1 MGKSGGGVRS
11 LPTNLSHTRF
21 LSICAGV
28 VLFFS
33 VALTGDA
40 AEKAP
45 QPLNVKSLTM
55 GLVFPNPREPV
66 PEPLREFVG
75 YVARKLSSTPAIAGT
90 VIVAPTASHMV
101 KLLEEKRVD
110 FYMES
115 PYPTYLINRQG
126 AGILLLRRWKGRMGE
141 YRSILF
147 TNKES
152 GISRVE
158 ELSGKMIAF
167 EDAGST
173 SGYFMPKLLLLNK
186 RLTLTE
192 KAGLAAKVAAK
203 EIGYIF
209 AGSDKNILN
218 LVLAKKVAAGAFS
231 NDDYAGVGE
240 KEKAAISIL
249 AETTS
254 MPRHLVSIRKDLPQP
269 VAKRL
274 KEILLAMH
282 EDAEGRAILQRT
294 DNTTK
299 FDLLPG
305 GEESMRKK
313 LVELFRPRGKK

>member
-1 MGKSGGGVRS
+1 MKKLRQRVCIVFT
-11 LPTNLSHTRF
+11 LAAFF
-21 LSICAGV
+21 LAMT
-28 VLFFS
+28 L
-33 VALTGDA
+33 AGDA

-55 GLVFPNPREPV
+55 GLVFQNLNEPV

-75 YVARKLSSTPAIAGT
+75 YVARKLSSTPVIAGT
-90 VIVAPTASHMV
+90 VVVAPSALQLV

-115 PYPTYLINRQG
+115 PHATYLINRLG
-126 AGILLLRRWKGRMGE
+126 SATLLLRRWKGGMGE
-141 YRSILF
+141 YRSIIF

-186 RLTLTE
+186 RLMLTE
-192 KAGLAAKVAAK
+192 KPGPDAKVATK
-203 EIGYIF
+203 EVGYIF
-209 AGSDKNILN
+209 AGTDKNILN
-218 LVLAKKVAAGAFS
+218 FVLAKKVAAGAFS

-240 KEKAAISIL
+240 KEKSAISIL
-249 AETTS
+249 AES
-254 MPRHLVSIRKDLPQP
+254 ASLPRHLVSVRKDLPAP

-274 KEILLAMH
+274 KEVLLAMH

-305 GEESMRKK
+305 GEESMRQR
-313 LVELFRPRGKK
+313 LVELFRFRGKK

>member
-1 MGKSGGGVRS
+1 MKTESRY
-11 LPTNLSHTRF
+11 F
-21 LSICAGV
+21 LSMCAGV
-28 VLFFS
+28 VLFLIA
-33 VALTGDA
+33 ALTGHA

-45 QPLNVKSLTM
+45 QPLTVKSLTM
-55 GLVFPNPREPV
+55 GLVFQNPREPV
-66 PEPLREFVG
+66 PEPLREFAG
-75 YVARKLSSTPAIAGT
+75 YLARKLSSTPAITGA
-90 VIVAPTASHMV
+90 VVVAPTASQLV

-110 FYMES
+110 FFMES

-126 AGILLLRRWKGRMGE
+126 AATLLLRRWKGGMGE
-141 YRSILF
+141 YRSVIF

-152 GISRVE
+152 GIARVE
-158 ELSGKMIAF
+158 ELRGKMIAF
-167 EDAGST
+167 EDVGST
-173 SGYFMPKLLLLNK
+173 SGYFMPKLLMLNK
-186 RLTLTE
+186 KLMLTE
-192 KAGLAAKVAAK
+192 KPGIDAKVAAK
-203 EIGYIF
+203 EIGYFF

-218 LVLAKKVAAGAFS
+218 FVLAKKVAAGAFS

-240 KEKAAISIL
+240 KEKSAISIL
-249 AETTS
+249 AETAS

-274 KEILLAMH
+274 KEVLLAMH

-313 LVELFRPRGKK
+313 LLELFRPHGKK

>member
-1 MGKSGGGVRS
+1 MKTEPRY
-11 LPTNLSHTRF
+11 F
-21 LSICAGV
+21 LSICAAV
-28 VLFFS
+28 VLFLS
-33 VALTGDA
+33 IALAGNA
-40 AEKAP
+40 AERAP

-55 GLVFPNPREPV
+55 GLVFQNPSEPV
-66 PEPLREFVG
+66 PEPLREFVT
-75 YVARKLSSTPAIAGT
+75 YVARKLSSTPAISGT
-90 VIVAPTASHMV
+90 VVVAPTASQMV

-115 PYPTYLINRQG
+115 PHATYLINRLG
-126 AGILLLRRWKGRMGE
+126 SATLLLRRWKGGMGE
-141 YRSILF
+141 YRSIIF

-158 ELSGKMIAF
+158 ELRGKMIAF

-186 RLTLTE
+186 RLMLTE
-192 KAGLAAKVAAK
+192 KPGLDAKVAAK

-218 LVLAKKVAAGAFS
+218 FVLAKKVAAGAFS
-231 NDDYAGVGE
+231 NDDYAAVGE
-240 KEKAAISIL
+240 KEKTAISIL
-249 AETTS
+249 AKTANL
-254 MPRHLVSIRKDLPQP
+254 PRHLVSIRKDLPAP
-269 VAKRL
+269 LAKRL
-274 KEILLAMH
+274 KEVLLAIH

-305 GEESMRKK
+305 GEVSMRKQ
-313 LVELFRPRGKK
+313 LIELFRPRGKK

>member
-1 MGKSGGGVRS
+1 MKKESRCILFVC
-11 LPTNLSHTRF
+11 T
-21 LSICAGV
+21 GV
-28 VLFFS
+28 VFILAL
-33 VALTGDA
+33 ALTGNA

-55 GLVFPNPREPV
+55 GLVFQNPSEPV
-66 PEPLREFVG
+66 PEPLREFVT

-90 VIVAPTASHMV
+90 VIVVPTASQLV

-115 PYPTYLINRQG
+115 PHATYLINRLG
-126 AGILLLRRWKGRMGE
+126 SATLLLRRWKGGMGE
-141 YRSILF
+141 YRSIIF

-158 ELSGKMIAF
+158 ELLGKMIAF

-186 RLTLTE
+186 RLMLTE
-192 KAGLAAKVAAK
+192 KPGLDAKVATK
-203 EIGYIF
+203 EVGYIF
-209 AGSDKNILN
+209 AGTDKNILN
-218 LVLAKKVAAGAFS
+218 FVLAKKVAAGAFS

-240 KEKAAISIL
+240 KEKSAISIL
-249 AETTS
+249 AAS
-254 MPRHLVSIRKDLPQP
+254 ASLPRHMVSIRKDLPAP

-274 KEILLAMH
+274 KEVLLAMH
-282 EDAEGRAILQRT
+282 EDAQGWAILQRT

-305 GEESMRKK
+305 GEESMRRK

>member
-1 MGKSGGGVRS
+1 MKRK
-11 LPTNLSHTRF
+11 LHR
-21 LSICAGV
+21 I
-28 VLFFS
+28 LFVHLGFWLCLGLN
-33 VALTGDA
+33 AIGNA

-55 GLVFPNPREPV
+55 GLVFQNPNEPV
-66 PEPLREFVG
+66 PEPLREFVT
-75 YVARKLSSTPAIAGT
+75 YVARKLSPTPAITGT
-90 VIVAPTASHMV
+90 VVVAPTASQMV

-115 PYPTYLINRQG
+115 PHATYLINRLG
-126 AGILLLRRWKGRMGE
+126 SATLLLRRWKGGMGE
-141 YRSILF
+141 YRSIIF

-152 GISRVE
+152 GITRVE
-158 ELSGKMIAF
+158 ELRGKMIAF

-186 RLTLTE
+186 RLILTE
-192 KAGLAAKVAAK
+192 KPGLDAKVAAK
-203 EIGYIF
+203 EVGYFF

-218 LVLAKKVAAGAFS
+218 FVLAKKVAAGAFS

-240 KEKAAISIL
+240 KERSAISIL
-249 AETTS
+249 AES
-254 MPRHLVSIRKDLPQP
+254 ASLPRHLVSIRKNLPAP

-274 KEILLAMH
+274 KEVLLAMH

-305 GEESMRKK
+305 GEESMRQR
-313 LVELFRPRGKK
+313 LVELFRFRGKK

>member
-1 MGKSGGGVRS
+1 MKTESRC
-11 LPTNLSHTRF
+11 F

-28 VLFFS
+28 VLILS
-33 VALTGDA
+33 VALTGNA

-45 QPLNVKSLTM
+45 QPLNGKSLAM
-55 GLVFPNPREPV
+55 GLVFQNPREPV
-66 PEPLREFVG
+66 PEPLRELVG
-75 YVARKLSSTPAIAGT
+75 YVARKLSSTPAISGT
-90 VIVAPTASHMV
+90 VVVAPTASQLV
-101 KLLEEKRVD
+101 KLLDEKRVD

-126 AGILLLRRWKGRMGE
+126 AASLLLRRWKGGMGE
-141 YRSILF
+141 YRSVIF

-152 GISRVE
+152 GISRVDD
-158 ELSGKMIAF
+158 LRGKMIAF

-192 KAGLAAKVAAK
+192 KPGLDAKVAAK

-231 NDDYAGVGE
+231 NDDYAAVGE
-240 KEKAAISIL
+240 KEKSAISIL
-249 AETTS
+249 EETAT
-254 MPRHLVSIRKDLPQP
+254 MPRHLVSIRKDIPAP

-282 EDAEGRAILQRT
+282 EDAEGRGILQRT

-305 GEESMRKK
+305 GEESMRRQ

>member
-1 MGKSGGGVRS
+1 MKSESRY
-11 LPTNLSHTRF
+11 F
-21 LSICAGV
+21 LSIYAGV
-28 VLFFS
+28 VLFLY
-33 VALTGDA
+33 VALTGSA

-55 GLVFPNPREPV
+55 GLVFQNPNEPV
-66 PEPLREFVG
+66 PDPLREFVA
-75 YVARKLSSTPAIAGT
+75 YVARKLSPTPAITGT
-90 VIVAPTASHMV
+90 IVVAPTASQLV

-115 PYPTYLINRQG
+115 PHPTYLINRLG
-126 AGILLLRRWKGRMGE
+126 SATLLLRRWKGGMGE
-141 YRSILF
+141 YRSVIF

-152 GISRVE
+152 GIPRVE
-158 ELSGKMIAF
+158 ELRGKMIAF

-186 RLTLTE
+186 RLKLTE
-192 KAGLAAKVAAK
+192 KPGLDAKVATN
-203 EIGYIF
+203 EVGYIF

-218 LVLAKKVAAGAFS
+218 FVLAKKVAAGAFS

-240 KEKAAISIL
+240 KERSAISIL
-249 AETTS
+249 AES
-254 MPRHLVSIRKDLPQP
+254 ASLPRHLVSIRKDLPAP

-274 KEILLAMH
+274 KEVLLAMH

-305 GEESMRKK
+305 GEESMRQR
-313 LVELFRPRGKK
+313 LVELFRFRGKK

>member
-1 MGKSGGGVRS
+1 MKTESRY
-11 LPTNLSHTRF
+11 F

-28 VLFFS
+28 VFILS
-33 VALTGDA
+33 VALTGNA

-45 QPLNVKSLTM
+45 QPLNVKSLAM
-55 GLVFPNPREPV
+55 GLVFQKPQEPV

-75 YVARKLSSTPAIAGT
+75 YVARKLSSTPAISGT
-90 VIVAPTASHMV
+90 VVVAPTASQLV

-110 FYMES
+110 FFMES

-126 AGILLLRRWKGRMGE
+126 AATLLLRRWKGGMGE
-141 YRSILF
+141 YRSVIF

-152 GISRVE
+152 GISRLE
-158 ELSGKMIAF
+158 ELRGKMIAF
-167 EDAGST
+167 EDVGST

-186 RLTLTE
+186 RLMLTE
-192 KAGLAAKVAAK
+192 KPGLDAKVTAK

-218 LVLAKKVAAGAFS
+218 FVLAKKVAAGAFS

-249 AETTS
+249 AETAS
-254 MPRHLVSIRKDLPQP
+254 MPRHLVSIRKDMPAP

-274 KEILLAMH
+274 KEVLLAMH
-282 EDAEGRAILQRT
+282 EDGEGRAILQRT

-313 LVELFRPRGKK
+313 LLELFRPHGKK

>member
-1 MGKSGGGVRS
+1 MKRK
-11 LPTNLSHTRF
+11 LHR
-21 LSICAGV
+21 I
-28 VLFFS
+28 FF
-33 VALTGDA
+33 VYVGFWLCLGLNATGNA

-55 GLVFPNPREPV
+55 GLVFQNPSEPV
-66 PEPLREFVG
+66 PEPLREFVN
-75 YVARKLSSTPAIAGT
+75 YVARKVSSTPAIAGT
-90 VIVAPTASHMV
+90 VVVAPTASQLV

-115 PYPTYLINRQG
+115 PHATYLINRLG
-126 AGILLLRRWKGRMGE
+126 SATLLLRRWKGGMGE
-141 YRSILF
+141 YRSLIF

-158 ELSGKMIAF
+158 ELRGKMIAF

-186 RLTLTE
+186 KLMLTE
-192 KAGLAAKVAAK
+192 KPGLDAKVATK
-203 EIGYIF
+203 EVGYIF
-209 AGSDKNILN
+209 AGTDKNILN
-218 LVLAKKVAAGAFS
+218 FVLAKKVAAGAFS
-231 NDDYAGVGE
+231 NDDYASVGE
-240 KEKAAISIL
+240 KEKSAISIL
-249 AETTS
+249 AES
-254 MPRHLVSIRKDLPQP
+254 ASLPRHLVSIRKDLPAP

-274 KEILLAMH
+274 KEVLLAMH

-305 GEESMRKK
+305 GEESMRQK
-313 LVELFRPRGKK
+313 LVELFRFRGKK

>member
-1 MGKSGGGVRS
+1 MK
-11 LPTNLSHTRF
+11 TNSRNF
-21 LSICAGV
+21 LSICTAA
-28 VLFFS
+28 VLFLC
-33 VALTGDA
+33 VAHTGNA

-55 GLVFPNPREPV
+55 GLVFENPGEPV
-66 PEPLREFVG
+66 PEPLREFVN
-75 YVARKLSSTPAIAGT
+75 YVARKLSSTPAISGT
-90 VIVAPTASHMV
+90 VVVAPTASQLV

-115 PYPTYLINRQG
+115 PHATYLINRLG
-126 AGILLLRRWKGRMGE
+126 SATLLLRRWKGGMGE
-141 YRSILF
+141 YRSIIF

-158 ELSGKMIAF
+158 ELLGKIIAF

-173 SGYFMPKLLLLNK
+173 SGYFMPKLLLLHK
-186 RLTLTE
+186 SLVLTE
-192 KAGLAAKVAAK
+192 KSGLDAKVAAK
-203 EIGYIF
+203 EVGYIF

-218 LVLAKKVAAGAFS
+218 FVLAKKVAAGAFS

-240 KEKAAISIL
+240 KEKSAIAIL
-249 AETTS
+249 AES
-254 MPRHLVSIRKDLPQP
+254 ASLPRHLVSIRKDLPAP

-274 KEILLAMH
+274 KEVLLAMH

-305 GEESMRKK
+305 GEESMRQR
-313 LVELFRPRGKK
+313 LVELFRFRGNK

>member
-1 MGKSGGGVRS
+1 MKTEPRY
-11 LPTNLSHTRF
+11 F
-21 LSICAGV
+21 LSVCAGV
-28 VLFFS
+28 VLFLAI
-33 VALTGDA
+33 ALTGNA

-55 GLVFPNPREPV
+55 GLVFQNSSEPV

-75 YVARKLSSTPAIAGT
+75 YVARKLSSTPALSGT
-90 VIVAPTASHMV
+90 VVVAPTASQLV
-101 KLLEEKRVD
+101 KLLDEKRVD

-126 AGILLLRRWKGRMGE
+126 AATLLLRRWKGSIAE
-141 YRSILF
+141 YRSIIF

-158 ELSGKMIAF
+158 ELRGKMIAF

-173 SGYFMPKLLLLNK
+173 SGYFMPKLLLFNK
-186 RLTLTE
+186 GLTLTE
-192 KAGLAAKVAAK
+192 KPGLDAKVSAK
-203 EIGYIF
+203 EIAYIF
-209 AGSDKNILN
+209 AGSDKNVLN
-218 LVLAKKVAAGAFS
+218 FVLAKKVAAGAFS

-240 KEKAAISIL
+240 KEKTAISIL
-249 AETTS
+249 AETTNL
-254 MPRHLVSIRKDLPQP
+254 PRHLVSIRKDLPTP
-269 VAKRL
+269 LAKRL
-274 KEILLAMH
+274 KEVLLAMH
-282 EDAEGRAILQRT
+282 KDAEGRAILQRT

>member
-1 MGKSGGGVRS
+1 MKMLLRCS
-11 LPTNLSHTRF
+11 

-28 VLFFS
+28 VLFLF
-33 VALTGDA
+33 VALAGNA

-45 QPLNVKSLTM
+45 QPLTVKSLTM
-55 GLVFPNPREPV
+55 GLVFQNPKEPV
-66 PEPLREFVG
+66 PEPLREFAG
-75 YVARKLSSTPAIAGT
+75 YVARKLSSTPAISGT
-90 VIVAPTASHMV
+90 VVVAPTALQLV

-110 FYMES
+110 FFMES

-126 AGILLLRRWKGRMGE
+126 AAMLLLRRWKGGMGE
-141 YRSILF
+141 YHSIIF
-147 TNKES
+147 TSKES
-152 GISRVE
+152 GVSRVE
-158 ELSGKMIAF
+158 DLRGKMIAF

-186 RLTLTE
+186 RLTLAE
-192 KAGLAAKVAAK
+192 KPGLDAKVSAK

-218 LVLAKKVAAGAFS
+218 FVLAKKAAAGAFS

-240 KEKAAISIL
+240 KEKAVISVL
-249 AETTS
+249 EETAS

-274 KEILLAMH
+274 KEVLLAMH

-305 GEESMRKK
+305 GEESMRKT
-313 LVELFRPRGKK
+313 LVELFRPHGKK

>member
-1 MGKSGGGVRS
+1 MKRK
-11 LPTNLSHTRF
+11 LHR
-21 LSICAGV
+21 I
-28 VLFFS
+28 LFVHVGFWLCLGLN
-33 VALTGDA
+33 ATGNA

-45 QPLNVKSLTM
+45 QPLNIKSLTM
-55 GLVFPNPREPV
+55 GLVFQNPSEPV
-66 PEPLREFVG
+66 PEPLREFVT

-90 VIVAPTASHMV
+90 VVVAPTASHMV

-115 PYPTYLINRQG
+115 PHATYLINRLG
-126 AGILLLRRWKGRMGE
+126 SAILLLRRWKGGIAE
-141 YRSILF
+141 YRSIVF

-152 GISRVE
+152 DISRVE
-158 ELSGKMIAF
+158 ELRGKIIAF

-192 KAGLAAKVAAK
+192 KPGLDAKVSAK
-203 EIGYIF
+203 EIAYIF

-218 LVLAKKVAAGAFS
+218 FVLAKKVAAGAFS
-231 NDDYAGVGE
+231 NDDYAAVGE
-240 KEKAAISIL
+240 KQKTAISIL
-249 AETTS
+249 AETANL
-254 MPRHLVSIRKDLPQP
+254 PRHLVSIRKDLPTP
-269 VAKRL
+269 LAKRL

-305 GEESMRKK
+305 GEQSMRKQ
-313 LVELFRPRGKK
+313 LIELFRPRGKK

>member
-1 MGKSGGGVRS
+1 MKS
-11 LPTNLSHTRF
+11 NLHR
-21 LSICAGV
+21 I
-28 VLFFS
+28 LFVHVGFWLCLGLN
-33 VALTGDA
+33 ATGNA

-55 GLVFPNPREPV
+55 GLVFQNPSEPV
-66 PEPLREFVG
+66 PEPLREFVT

-90 VIVAPTASHMV
+90 VVVAPTASHMV

-115 PYPTYLINRQG
+115 PHATYLINRLG
-126 AGILLLRRWKGRMGE
+126 SATLLLRRWKGGMGE
-141 YRSILF
+141 YRSVIF

-158 ELSGKMIAF
+158 ELRGKMIAF

-173 SGYFMPKLLLLNK
+173 SGYFMPKLLMLNK
-186 RLTLTE
+186 RLMLTE
-192 KAGLAAKVAAK
+192 KPAPDAKVAAK
-203 EIGYIF
+203 EIGYFF

-218 LVLAKKVAAGAFS
+218 FVLAKKVAAGAFS

-240 KEKAAISIL
+240 KEKAAISIV
-249 AETTS
+249 AES
-254 MPRHLVSIRKDLPQP
+254 ASLPRHLVSIRKDLPAP

-274 KEILLAMH
+274 KEVLLAMH
-282 EDAEGRAILQRT
+282 EDAEGRAILQRA
-294 DNTTK
+294 DKTTK

-305 GEESMRKK
+305 GEESMRKQ
-313 LVELFRPRGKK
+313 LIELFRPHGKK

>member
-1 MGKSGGGVRS
+1 MNTESRY
-11 LPTNLSHTRF
+11 F
-21 LSICAGV
+21 LSICTAV
-28 VLFFS
+28 VLFLS
-33 VALTGDA
+33 VARSGNA

-45 QPLNVKSLTM
+45 QPLNVKYLTM
-55 GLVFPNPREPV
+55 GLVFQNPREPV

-75 YVARKLSSTPAIAGT
+75 YVARKLSSTPAISGT
-90 VIVAPTASHMV
+90 VVVAPTASQLV
-101 KLLEEKRVD
+101 KLLDEKRVD

-126 AGILLLRRWKGRMGE
+126 AGTLLLRRWKGGMSE
-141 YRSILF
+141 YRSVIF

-158 ELSGKMIAF
+158 ELRGGMIAF
-167 EDAGST
+167 EDVGST
-173 SGYFMPKLLLLNK
+173 SGYFMPKLLMLNK

-192 KAGLAAKVAAK
+192 KPGLDAKVTTK
-203 EIGYIF
+203 EVGYIF

-218 LVLAKKVAAGAFS
+218 FVLARKVAAGAFS
-231 NDDYAGVGE
+231 NDDYAGIVE
-240 KEKAAISIL
+240 KEKSAISIL
-249 AETTS
+249 AESAS

-313 LVELFRPRGKK
+313 LVELFRPHGKK

>member
-1 MGKSGGGVRS
+1 MKTEPRY
-11 LPTNLSHTRF
+11 F
-21 LSICAGV
+21 LSVCAGV
-28 VLFFS
+28 VLFLAI
-33 VALTGDA
+33 ALTGNA

-55 GLVFPNPREPV
+55 GLVFQNSSEPV

-90 VIVAPTASHMV
+90 VVVAPTASQLA

-110 FYMES
+110 FFMES

-126 AGILLLRRWKGRMGE
+126 AGILLLRRWKGGMGE
-141 YRSILF
+141 YRSVIF
-147 TNKES
+147 INKES
-152 GISRVE
+152 GISRIE
-158 ELSGKMIAF
+158 ELRGKMIAF
-167 EDAGST
+167 EDVGST

-192 KAGLAAKVAAK
+192 KPGLDAKVAAK

-218 LVLAKKVAAGAFS
+218 FVLAKKVAAGAIS
-231 NDDYAGVGE
+231 NDDFAGVGE
-240 KEKAAISIL
+240 KEKSEISIL
-249 AETTS
+249 EETAN
-254 MPRHLVSIRKDLPQP
+254 MPRHLVSVRKDLPAP

-274 KEILLAMH
+274 KEVLLAMH
-282 EDAEGRAILQRT
+282 EEAEGRAILQRT

-305 GEESMRKK
+305 GEESMRKQ
-313 LVELFRPRGKK
+313 LIDLFRPHGRK

>member
-1 MGKSGGGVRS
+1 MKKLRQRVCIVFT
-11 LPTNLSHTRF
+11 LAAFF
-21 LSICAGV
+21 LAMT
-28 VLFFS
+28 L
-33 VALTGDA
+33 AGDA

-55 GLVFPNPREPV
+55 GLVFQNLNEPV

-75 YVARKLSSTPAIAGT
+75 YVARKLSSTPVIAGT
-90 VIVAPTASHMV
+90 VMVAPSALQLV

-115 PYPTYLINRQG
+115 PHATYLINRLG
-126 AGILLLRRWKGRMGE
+126 SATLLLRRWKGGMGE
-141 YRSILF
+141 YRSIIF
-147 TNKES
+147 ASKEN
-152 GISRVE
+152 GLARVE
-158 ELSGKMIAF
+158 ELRGKMIAF

-186 RLTLTE
+186 RLMLTE
-192 KAGLAAKVAAK
+192 KPGLDAKVSAK

-218 LVLAKKVAAGAFS
+218 FVLAKKVAAGAFS
-231 NDDYAGVGE
+231 NDDYAGAGE
-240 KEKAAISIL
+240 KEKAAIAVL

-282 EDAEGRAILQRT
+282 EDAEGRAILQRA
-294 DNTTK
+294 DNTTR

>member
-1 MGKSGGGVRS
+1 MKKEPGC
-11 LPTNLSHTRF
+11 F

-28 VLFFS
+28 VLFLS
-33 VALTGDA
+33 VALTGSA

-45 QPLNVKSLTM
+45 QSLNVKSLTM

-75 YVARKLSSTPAIAGT
+75 YVARKLSSTPAISGT
-90 VIVAPTASHMV
+90 VVVAPTALQLV

-115 PYPTYLINRQG
+115 PYPTYLIHRQG
-126 AGILLLRRWKGRMGE
+126 AATLLLRRWKGGMGE
-141 YRSILF
+141 YRSLIF

-158 ELSGKMIAF
+158 ELRGKMIAF

-173 SGYFMPKLLLLNK
+173 SGYFRPKLLMLNK
-186 RLTLTE
+186 RLMLTE
-192 KAGLAAKVAAK
+192 KPGLDAKVATK

-218 LVLAKKVAAGAFS
+218 LVLAKKAAAGAFS

-249 AETTS
+249 AETAS

-305 GEESMRKK
+305 GEEMMRKK
-313 LVELFRPRGKK
+313 LIELFRPRGKK

>member
-1 MGKSGGGVRS
+1 MKRK
-11 LPTNLSHTRF
+11 LHR
-21 LSICAGV
+21 I
-28 VLFFS
+28 LFVYVGFWLCLGLNATS
-33 VALTGDA
+33 NA

-55 GLVFPNPREPV
+55 GLVFQNSSEPV

-75 YVARKLSSTPAIAGT
+75 YVARKLSSTPALSGT
-90 VIVAPTASHMV
+90 VVVAPTASQLV
-101 KLLEEKRVD
+101 KLLDEKRVD

-126 AGILLLRRWKGRMGE
+126 AATLLLRRWKGSIAE
-141 YRSILF
+141 YRSIIF

-158 ELSGKMIAF
+158 ELRGKMIAF

-173 SGYFMPKLLLLNK
+173 SGYFMPKLLLFNK
-186 RLTLTE
+186 GLTLTE
-192 KAGLAAKVAAK
+192 KPGLDAKVSAK
-203 EIGYIF
+203 EIAYIF
-209 AGSDKNILN
+209 AGSDKNVLN
-218 LVLAKKVAAGAFS
+218 FVLAKKVAAGAFS

-240 KEKAAISIL
+240 KEKTAISIL
-249 AETTS
+249 AETTNL
-254 MPRHLVSIRKDLPQP
+254 PRHLVSIRKDLPTP
-269 VAKRL
+269 LAKRL
-274 KEILLAMH
+274 KEVLLAMH
-282 EDAEGRAILQRT
+282 KDAEGRAILQRT

>member
-1 MGKSGGGVRS
+1 MKKEPRC
-11 LPTNLSHTRF
+11 F
-21 LSICAGV
+21 LWICAGV
-28 VLFFS
+28 VLFLS
-33 VALTGDA
+33 VALTGNA

-45 QPLNVKSLTM
+45 QPLNVKSLAM
-55 GLVFPNPREPV
+55 GLVFQKPQEPV

-75 YVARKLSSTPAIAGT
+75 YVARKLSSTPAISGT
-90 VIVAPTASHMV
+90 VVVAPSASQLV
-101 KLLEEKRVD
+101 NLLEEKRLD

-115 PYPTYLINRQG
+115 PYPTYLINRNG
-126 AGILLLRRWKGRMGE
+126 SARLLLRRWKGGIGE
-141 YRSILF
+141 YRSIIF
-147 TNKES
+147 TSKES

-158 ELSGKMIAF
+158 ELRGKMIVF

-173 SGYFMPKLLLLNK
+173 SGYFMPKLLMLNK

-192 KAGLAAKVAAK
+192 KPGLDAKVAAK

-209 AGSDKNILN
+209 AASDKNILN

-240 KEKAAISIL
+240 KEKSAIAIL
-249 AETTS
+249 EETAS
-254 MPRHLVSIRKDLPQP
+254 LPRHLVSVRKDLPQP

-282 EDAEGRAILQRT
+282 EDGEGRAILQRT

-305 GEESMRKK
+305 GEEMMRKK
-313 LVELFRPRGKK
+313 LIELFRPRGKK

>member
-1 MGKSGGGVRS
+1 MKTEPRY
-11 LPTNLSHTRF
+11 F
-21 LSICAGV
+21 LSTYAGV
-28 VLFFS
+28 VLFLS
-33 VALTGDA
+33 IVLTGNA

-45 QPLNVKSLTM
+45 QALNVKSLTM
-55 GLVFPNPREPV
+55 GLVFQNPSEPV
-66 PEPLREFVG
+66 PEPLREFVT

-90 VIVAPTASHMV
+90 IVVVPTASQMV

-115 PYPTYLINRQG
+115 PYPTYLINRLG
-126 AGILLLRRWKGRMGE
+126 SANLLLRRWKGGMGE
-141 YRSILF
+141 YRSIIF
-147 TNKES
+147 TNRES

-158 ELSGKMIAF
+158 ELRGKMIAF

-173 SGYFMPKLLLLNK
+173 SGYFMPKLLLLDK
-186 RLTLTE
+186 RLMLTE
-192 KAGLAAKVAAK
+192 KPGLDAKVAAQ
-203 EIGYIF
+203 EIGYIL
-209 AGSDKNILN
+209 AGSEKNILS

-249 AETTS
+249 AETAS
-254 MPRHLVSIRKDLPQP
+254 MPRHLVSCRKDVPAP

-313 LVELFRPRGKK
+313 LIELFRPRGKK

>member
-1 MGKSGGGVRS
+1 MKTEPRY
-11 LPTNLSHTRF
+11 F
-21 LSICAGV
+21 LSVCAGV
-28 VLFFS
+28 VLFLS
-33 VALTGDA
+33 IALTGNA

-55 GLVFPNPREPV
+55 GLVFQNSSEPV

-75 YVARKLSSTPAIAGT
+75 YVARKLSSTPALSGT
-90 VIVAPTASHMV
+90 VVVAPTASQLV
-101 KLLEEKRVD
+101 KLLDEKRVD

-126 AGILLLRRWKGRMGE
+126 AATLLLRRWKGGIAE
-141 YRSILF
+141 YRSIIF

-158 ELSGKMIAF
+158 ELRGKMIAF

-173 SGYFMPKLLLLNK
+173 SGYFMPKLLLFNK
-186 RLTLTE
+186 GLTLTE
-192 KAGLAAKVAAK
+192 KPGLDAKVSAK
-203 EIGYIF
+203 EIAYIF
-209 AGSDKNILN
+209 AGSDKNVLN
-218 LVLAKKVAAGAFS
+218 FVLAKKVAAGAFS

-240 KEKAAISIL
+240 KEKTAISIL
-249 AETTS
+249 AETTNL
-254 MPRHLVSIRKDLPQP
+254 PRHLVSIRKDLPTP
-269 VAKRL
+269 LPKRL
-274 KEILLAMH
+274 KEVLLAMH

-305 GEESMRKK
+305 GEESMRQK
-313 LVELFRPRGKK
+313 LVELFRFRGKK

>member
-1 MGKSGGGVRS
+1 MKTEPRY
-11 LPTNLSHTRF
+11 F
-21 LSICAGV
+21 LSICAV
-28 VLFFS
+28 VVFFLS
-33 VALTGDA
+33 IALAGNA

-45 QPLNVKSLTM
+45 QALNVKSLTM
-55 GLVFPNPREPV
+55 GLVFQNPSEPV
-66 PEPLREFVG
+66 PEPLREFVT
-75 YVARKLSSTPAIAGT
+75 YVARKLSSTPAIAGA
-90 VIVAPTASHMV
+90 VVVAPTASQMV

-115 PYPTYLINRQG
+115 PYPTYLINRLG
-126 AGILLLRRWKGRMGE
+126 SATLLLRRWKGGMGE
-141 YRSILF
+141 YRSIIF
-147 TNKES
+147 TNRES

-158 ELSGKMIAF
+158 ELRGKMIAF

-173 SGYFMPKLLLLNK
+173 SGYFMPKLLLLDK
-186 RLTLTE
+186 RLMLTE
-192 KAGLAAKVAAK
+192 KPGLDAKVAAQ
-203 EIGYIF
+203 EIGYIL
-209 AGSDKNILN
+209 AGSEKNILS

-249 AETTS
+249 AETAS
-254 MPRHLVSIRKDLPQP
+254 LPRHLVSCRKDVPAP

-313 LVELFRPRGKK
+313 LIELFRPRGKK

>member
-1 MGKSGGGVRS
+1 MKTESRYV
-11 LPTNLSHTRF
+11 LW
-21 LSICAGV
+21 ICAGV
-28 VLFFS
+28 VLFLS
-33 VALTGDA
+33 VALTGNA

-55 GLVFPNPREPV
+55 GLVFPNPGQPV

-75 YVARKLSSTPAIAGT
+75 YVARKLSSTPAISGT
-90 VIVAPTASHMV
+90 VVVVPTASQLV

-115 PYPTYLINRQG
+115 PHATYLINRLG
-126 AGILLLRRWKGRMGE
+126 SATLLLRRWKGGMGE
-141 YRSILF
+141 YRSIIF

-173 SGYFMPKLLLLNK
+173 SGYFMPTLLLLNK
-186 RLTLTE
+186 RLMLAE
-192 KAGLAAKVAAK
+192 KPGLDAKVTTK
-203 EIGYIF
+203 EVGYIF
-209 AGSDKNILN
+209 AGTDKNILN
-218 LVLAKKVAAGAFS
+218 FVLAKKVAAGAFS

-240 KEKAAISIL
+240 KEKSAIAIL
-249 AETTS
+249 EETAN
-254 MPRHLVSIRKDLPQP
+254 MPRHLVSTRKDLPVP

-274 KEILLAMH
+274 KEVLLAMH
-282 EDAEGRAILQRT
+282 DDAEGRAILQRT

-305 GEESMRKK
+305 GEESMRKN
-313 LVELFRPRGKK
+313 LVELFRPHGKK